1 MKCTKCESL
10 DIKVR
15 ETKHRK
21 AEQTKGFRNKSDTPY
36 VYRRRVCLSCGH
48 KFSTREYTIQDLI
61 AFGKQGYLEMIDD
74 LTPNKPNGESPCL
87 QK

>member
-10 DIKVR
+10 DVKVR

-36 VYRRRVCLSCGH
+36 VYRRRVCLSCGN
-48 KFSTREYTIQDLI
+48 KFSTREYTIPDLI
-61 AFGKQGYLEMIDD
+61 AFGKKGYLEMIDD
-74 LTPNKPNGESPCL
+74 LTPN
-87 QK
+87 

>member
-1 MKCTKCESL
+1 MCIRDSTKCESL

-48 KFSTREYTIQDLI
+48 KFSTREYTIPDLI
-61 AFGKQGYLEMIDD
+61 AFGKQGYLKMIDD
-74 LTPNKPNGESPCL
+74 LTPN
-87 QK
+87 

>member
-1 MKCTKCESL
+1 MGGRLMKCTKCESL

-48 KFSTREYTIQDLI
+48 KFSTREYTIPDLI
-61 AFGKQGYLEMIDD
+61 AFGKKGYLEMIDD
-74 LTPNKPNGESPCL
+74 LTPN
-87 QK
+87 

>member
-1 MKCTKCESL
+1 MKCTKCGSL

-48 KFSTREYTIQDLI
+48 KFSTNIPMIHYNKMKIFLFI
-61 AFGKQGYLEMIDD
+61 ILEFKTRNFIFYYI
-74 LTPNKPNGESPCL
+74 NWNIKC
-87 QK
+87 

>member
-10 DIKVR
+10 DVKVR
-15 ETKHRK
+15 ETIYRK
-21 AEQTKGFRNKSDTPY
+21 AEQTKGFRNKSSTPY

-48 KFSTREYTIQDLI
+48 RFTTREYTIPDLI

-74 LTPNKPNGESPCL
+74 LEKNI
-87 QK
+87 

>member
-10 DIKVR
+10 DIKVL

-21 AEQTKGFRNKSDTPY
+21 AEQTIGFRNKSITPY

-48 KFSTREYTIQDLI
+48 RFTTREYTIPDLI

-74 LTPNKPNGESPCL
+74 LEKNL
-87 QK
+87 

>member
-48 KFSTREYTIQDLI
+48 KFSTREYTIPDLI

-74 LTPNKPNGESPCL
+74 LEKNL
-87 QK
+87 

>member
-1 MKCTKCESL
+1 MDRATKQRTMKCTKCESL

-15 ETKHRK
+15 ETIYRK
-21 AEQTKGFRNKSDTPY
+21 AEQTKGFRNKSSTPY

-48 KFSTREYTIQDLI
+48 RFTTREYTIPDLI

-74 LTPNKPNGESPCL
+74 LEKNL
-87 QK
+87 